1 MLLFVNSAPSHLE
14 FFVTNYQYREKAT
27 EFSSRLLFQ
36 VDIPHTER
44 EYDDYNY
51 ILSDVHVL
59 EIKLGKCFHGK
70 ILTYLKCRRNVTA
83 QCIDVWP
90 AIE

>member
-1 MLLFVNSAPSHLE
+1 MLLFVNFAPNHLE
-14 FFVTNYQYREKAT
+14 FFVTNDQYMEIAT
-27 EFSSRLLFQ
+27 EFSSQLLFQ
-36 VDIPHTER
+36 VDTPHTER

-59 EIKLGKCFHGK
+59 DSKLGKYFHRK